1 MASGGENYK
10 SLVKSTEME
19 EYEEMMTFID
29 SIVTGELT
37 TTTTIAEFVYEFPYQ
52 R

>member
-19 EYEEMMTFID
+19 EYEEMMIVIY
-29 SIVTGELT
+29 SMVTGELPIPT
-37 TTTTIAEFVYEFPYQ
+37 VIA
-52 R
+52 